1 MTILALI
8 GTVFVI
14 ISEMFQGRISLNS
27 VLLLLPVNFG
37 SGFRLKLMYIS
48 LIVSIRSTLAHL
60 HGFQLHALLSYV
72 KEITFVCTNSI
83 NLLKLKFRQ
92 ASDCCK
98 RILEGAK
105 LACTNKTKAL
115 RTFRKLLLVFSTKV
129 NLLYLLYSTV
139 WRCCLLHLTKQNCL
153 LKTFLKTLILMSQSI
168 PRNLALQTGSRAM
181 V

>member
-1 MTILALI
+1 MAILGLI

-14 ISEMFQGRISLNS
+14 ISEMFHGRISLKS
-27 VLLLLPVNFG
+27 VLLLLTVNIG
-37 SGFRLKLMYIS
+37 SGFRLELMYIS
-48 LIVSIRSTLAHL
+48 LVVSIRSTLVHL
-60 HGFQLHALLSYV
+60 HGFQLHVLLSYV

-105 LACTNKTKAL
+105 LAYANKTKTL
-115 RTFRKLLLVFSTKV
+115 RTFCKLLILFSTKV
-129 NLLYLLYSTV
+129 NLLYLLHSTV
-139 WRCCLLHLTKQNCL
+139 WRCCYLHLAKQNCL

-168 PRNLALQTGSRAM
+168 SRNLALQTGSRAM